1 MAPQKCNFLIF
12 SKNSESESNKLDLR
26 LFGEKLCVNESPT
39 FLGIRFDRHLTFKN
53 QISYLQDSCVNRLNF
68 LKIVSKRSFGL
79 SSDTL
84 NSLYISIIRS
94 VLEYSSIITPN
105 MATSSFNK
113 LAIIQNKAIKIINH
127 QPIHTS
133 IEEINTNFAN
143 LIDRFDHLNKRYII
157 QAILNNN
164 DLITDLWNEY
174 LDYSAN
180 HPMCKIT
187 VELWRR
193 QDRYQRLNKIFMLM
207 LRV

>member
-1 MAPQKCNFLIF
+1 MLQVIILKKTNHWKRNKVRIKKRIF
-12 SKNSESESNKLDLR
+12 CMRKSKNKQNPNNRESNKLDLR

-105 MATSSFNK
+105 MTTSSLNK
-113 LAIIQNKAIKIINH
+113 LTIRQNK
-127 QPIHTS
+127 
-133 IEEINTNFAN
+133 E
-143 LIDRFDHLNKRYII
+143 
-157 QAILNNN
+157 
-164 DLITDLWNEY
+164 
-174 LDYSAN
+174 
-180 HPMCKIT
+180 
-187 VELWRR
+187 
-193 QDRYQRLNKIFMLM
+193 
-207 LRV
+207 